1 MLLFRFEL
9 TCGSSRLWGGVHFVD
24 AVEEGNRIGNEIGKI
39 AANFVRKHINPKN
52 PPVGPVVGPLAR
64 QPKSAPMSQRPIDVN
79 LDVTVNGVEVP
90 IPGQNLD
97 QSGDDQP
104 ETIKIRRQGNYA
116 WERITRDKTSSS
128 SDYNQHQ
135 IVNL

>member
-1 MLLFRFEL
+1 MK
-9 TCGSSRLWGGVHFVD
+9 CGSSRLWGGVHFAD
-24 AVEEGNRIGNEIGKI
+24 SVEEGNRIGNEIGKI
-39 AANFVRKHINPKN
+39 AANFVRKHINPQN
-52 PPVGPVVGPLAR
+52 PPVGPVVGPLAH
-64 QPKSAPMSQRPIDVN
+64 QPKSAPMSQSPIDAN
-79 LDVTVNGVEVP
+79 LDITVNGVEVP

-128 SDYNQHQ
+128 SLSSSDYNQHQ

>member
-39 AANFVRKHINPKN
+39 AVNFVRKHINPQN

-64 QPKSAPMSQRPIDVN
+64 QPKSAPLRQRQQSTPQSAPLRATAAPTAAAPTGPAFAHGLPANVSPYHHTAHQT
-79 LDVTVNGVEVP
+79 LLPVAPHPVY
-90 IPGQNLD
+90 IP
-97 QSGDDQP
+97 
-104 ETIKIRRQGNYA
+104 
-116 WERITRDKTSSS
+116 
-128 SDYNQHQ
+128 
-135 IVNL
+135 